1 MITFREVNDEYLE
14 YDCLKDT
21 SELVS
26 QLKGKDIDKT
36 VLQEFIKQDIALF
49 DYSKK
54 IRKSITKL
62 VIRKDS
68 IIGEYLLSCKDE
80 DRVLNSSKYIDYDKV
95 VNAFNVSI
103 FSSNLEISKSIYPL
117 FMNKVEGTYQN
128 LSNKYDLATIDYIL
142 ANSSFK
148 SYLENNKNT
157 LNDGIHRVVYEND
170 RCFLKELKPKNK
182 TLVKSNKNF

>member
-103 FSSNLEISKSIYPL
+103 FSSNLEMSKSIYPL

-128 LSNKYDLATIDYIL
+128 LSNKYDFNTIDYII
-142 ANSSFK
+142 ANPSFK
-148 SYLENNKNT
+148 AYL
-157 LNDGIHRVVYEND
+157 DGDKSLEETTYHVVYED
-170 RCFLKELKPKNK
+170 EKCLLKEFKAKNK
-182 TLVKSNKNF
+182 TLVKSSNNL

>member
-26 QLKGKDIDKT
+26 QLKGKNIDKT

-95 VNAFNVSI
+95 VMLSMF
-103 FSSNLEISKSIYPL
+103 L
-117 FMNKVEGTYQN
+117 F
-128 LSNKYDLATIDYIL
+128 
-142 ANSSFK
+142 
-148 SYLENNKNT
+148 
-157 LNDGIHRVVYEND
+157 
-170 RCFLKELKPKNK
+170 FLII
-182 TLVKSNKNF
+182 

>member
-95 VNAFNVSI
+95 INAFNVSI
-103 FSSNLEISKSIYPL
+103 FSSDLEMSKSIYPL

-128 LSNKYDLATIDYIL
+128 LSNKYDFNTIDYII
-142 ANSSFK
+142 ANPSFK
-148 SYLENNKNT
+148 AYL
-157 LNDGIHRVVYEND
+157 DGDKSLEGTTYHVVYED
-170 RCFLKELKPKNK
+170 EKCLLKEFKAKNK
-182 TLVKSNKNF
+182 TLVKSSNNL

>member
-26 QLKGKDIDKT
+26 QLNGKDIDKT

-68 IIGEYLLSCKDE
+68 IIGEYLLSCKVE

-103 FSSNLEISKSIYPL
+103 FSSNLEMSKSIYPL

-128 LSNKYDLATIDYIL
+128 LSNKYDFNTIDYII
-142 ANSSFK
+142 ANPSFK
-148 SYLENNKNT
+148 DLKEIDEIKKESTY
-157 LNDGIHRVVYEND
+157 HVVYED
-170 RCFLKELKPKNK
+170 GKCFLKEFEHKNK
-182 TLVKSNKNF
+182 SLVKSNNRM